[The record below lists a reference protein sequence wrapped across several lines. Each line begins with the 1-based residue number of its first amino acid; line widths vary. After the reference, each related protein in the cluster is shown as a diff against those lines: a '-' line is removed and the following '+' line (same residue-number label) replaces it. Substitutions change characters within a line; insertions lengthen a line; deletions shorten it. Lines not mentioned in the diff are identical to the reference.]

1 MSIEFLV
8 SSGLAVASFLF
19 AVFSWWSANRSKRA
33 RDAATAAA
41 ETANR
46 HAVAAQEHARTA
58 REQLEQLR
66 EQTAHLGD
74 LAKSLRRPSLTC
86 MWAARNQV
94 SVVNA
99 SEEQVRI
106 ESLVNAS
113 EFVREGLSERL
124 PLTLGPGAQVRFLVL
139 GVHGAPVPD
148 NLVLRVSGDATPTF
162 LPLPPRA

>member
-8 SSGLAVASFLF
+8 SSGLAAASLLF

-139 GVHGAPVPD
+139 GAHGAPVPD
-148 NLVLRVSGDATPTF
+148 NLVLQVSGDATPTF

>member
-8 SSGLAVASFLF
+8 SSGLAAASLLF

-66 EQTAHLGD
+66 EQTAHLDVHVGCQEPGI
-74 LAKSLRRPSLTC
+74 R
-86 MWAARNQV
+86 
-94 SVVNA
+94 
-99 SEEQVRI
+99 
-106 ESLVNAS
+106 
-113 EFVREGLSERL
+113 GERF
-124 PLTLGPGAQVRFLVL
+124 GGA
-139 GVHGAPVPD
+139 GAD
-148 NLVLRVSGDATPTF
+148 
-162 LPLPPRA
+162 

>member
-8 SSGLAVASFLF
+8 SSGLAAASLLF

-99 SEEQVRI
+99 SE
-106 ESLVNAS
+106 
-113 EFVREGLSERL
+113 FVREGLSERL

-148 NLVLRVSGDATPTF
+148 NLVLQVSGDAAPTF